1 MESANGLTP
10 GENNMGSVKDLVV
23 IISPSDELPGVGRFN
38 FSDRYSVFDWGEMPD
53 LIQKKGSA
61 LCIISAYFFEKMNKI
76 GVSNHYRGLFDESG
90 SVVSL
95 KELSKPSNSMA
106 VNLYRVFNPLEAGGR
121 YNYSDYNGTIC
132 NYLIP
137 LEVIYRNS
145 LPEGSSVF
153 KRLKEGEIKPEDLGL
168 SGIPEPGLKLDS
180 PILDVS
186 TKLEVT
192 DRYIKWDEAQKISGL
207 LPAEINKLKEIT
219 LTINNLINETV
230 GRIGLVNEDGK
241 FEFALNDKKEIVVI
255 DVLGTPDECRFTYNG
270 LHVSKELARN
280 FYRGTRWHRETEYA
294 KKTDRQSWKSLVQ
307 AEPPPLPERLSML
320 FSFMY
325 QAVCNELTEKKWFEV
340 PSLSEVMKEIEKAPQ
355 MNKTPLAS
363 MVNAL
368 GLGNNLSQSGITTLL
383 QRESAK
389 LFSVGCCL
397 NHTGRVITQKQQITT
412 ARMIIIIRE
421 VFQRQ

>member
-1 MESANGLTP
+1 VESANELTP
-10 GENNMGSVKDLVV
+10 GENKVGSVKDLEV
-23 IISPSDELPGVGRFN
+23 ITRPSDERPGVGRFN

-53 LIQKKGSA
+53 LIQKKGMA
-61 LCIISAYFFEKMNKI
+61 LCIISAYFFEELNKR
-76 GVSNHYRGLFDESG
+76 GVPNHYRGLFDESG

-95 KELSKPSNSMA
+95 QELSKPSHSMA
-106 VNLYRVFNPLEAGGR
+106 VNLYRVFNPPEAGGR

-153 KRLKEGEIKPEDLGL
+153 KRLKDGDIKPEDLGL

-180 PILDVS
+180 PIIDVS

-192 DRYIKWDEAQKISGL
+192 DRYIRWDEAQKISGL
-207 LPAEINKLKEIT
+207 LPDEIKRLKETT
-219 LTINNLINETV
+219 LTIDNLINEIV

-241 FEFALNDKKEIVVI
+241 IEFALNEKKEIVVI

-307 AEPPPLPERLSML
+307 SVPPHLPERLSML

-325 QAVCNELTEKKWFEV
+325 QAVCNDLTEKKWFEV
-340 PSLSEVMKEIEKAPQ
+340 PSLSEVMKEIEKELDFV
-355 MNKTPLAS
+355 K
-363 MVNAL
+363 
-368 GLGNNLSQSGITTLL
+368 
-383 QRESAK
+383 
-389 LFSVGCCL
+389 
-397 NHTGRVITQKQQITT
+397 
-412 ARMIIIIRE
+412 
-421 VFQRQ
+421 